1 VQEEALR
8 HGKLTNETLAREIER
23 TEKII
28 SVMDTFLKASLT
40 ELKKEVLTAYTE
52 QQNWQLTFEDA

>member
-1 VQEEALR
+1 MQEEALR

-52 QQNWQLTFEDA
+52 QQNW